1 MKTKNIELKIRI
13 IQSILPWLI
22 LICGIPAVI
31 CYAEY
36 DFVRLEIFYKAG
48 MLTGVLSI
56 TAELVIGVVFLVSA
70 IVSAI
75 TKKNGKYSVW
85 EKIGTFAYS
94 VICVIGTLLLM
105 LLLLGLTY
113 GQGV

>member
-1 MKTKNIELKIRI
+1 MKTKNIKSKVRI

-22 LICGIPAVI
+22 LICGVPAII
-31 CYAEY
+31 CYAKY
-36 DFVRLEIFYKAG
+36 DFVRLEIFYKTG

-56 TAELVIGVVFLVSA
+56 TAELVIGVVFLISA

-75 TKKNGKYSVW
+75 TKKNGRFSVW
-85 EKIGTFAYS
+85 QKVGTLAYS
-94 VICVIGTLLLM
+94 VICSIGTLLLM

-113 GQGV
+113 AQGV

>member
-1 MKTKNIELKIRI
+1 MKTKNKKSKIRI
-13 IQSILPWLI
+13 LQSILPWLI
-22 LICGIPAVI
+22 LICGIPAVV
-31 CYAEY
+31 CFANW
-36 DFVRLEIFYKAG
+36 DFVRLEIFYKSG

-56 TAELVIGVVFLVSA
+56 IAELVIGVVFLISA

-75 TKKNGKYSVW
+75 NKKNGKYSVW
-85 EKIGTFAYS
+85 EKIGIFAYS

-105 LLLLGLTY
+105 LLLLGFTY